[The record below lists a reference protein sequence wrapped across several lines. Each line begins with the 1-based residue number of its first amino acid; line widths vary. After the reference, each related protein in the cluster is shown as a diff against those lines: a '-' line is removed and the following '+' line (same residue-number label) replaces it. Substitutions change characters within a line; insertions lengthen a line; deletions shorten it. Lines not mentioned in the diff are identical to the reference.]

1 MPFSPKDKADEVRR
15 ELNLRR
21 AVFVK
26 LVANGSLSPKE
37 AARRI
42 AVMEE
47 ILADY
52 RVLAEAEDAKERL
65 I

>member
-1 MPFSPKDKADEVRR
+1 MPFSPKDKADEIRR

-21 AVFVK
+21 AVFTR
-26 LVANGSLSPKE
+26 LVSNGSLPAKE

-42 AVMEE
+42 ALMEE

-52 RVLAEAEDAKERL
+52 RALAEAEEAKERL